1 MATREDIP
9 FTIEQ
14 VAEVMNIKI
23 KRVAHNQLICIC
35 PFCSDRSGHMNINR
49 AKQTFRCPRCGTGG
63 GILDLYAKYHQI
75 ARGTAYRELLDLIV
89 GQSGV
94 QRPKHP
100 RKDIEVV
107 DEEVPIAPVSVRN
120 DTYTALMDQL
130 QLTAMH
136 RESLLGRGL
145 NSDQIVNAGY
155 RTTPAVRAQK
165 IATTLANY
173 GCQLEG
179 VPGFYINKET
189 GQWELDIRGS
199 GIMLP
204 DRNIHGEIEA
214 IQIRLDKSFRS
225 KFNNLTSTGQYF
237 GATAACCPH
246 FVGFVPGMDTV
257 YVTEGIMKSDIA
269 YYLSKDFGK
278 DRAFIGI
285 TGVANT
291 NQVKRALKELSEVGV
306 NRIVLAF
313 DSDYE
318 FNPNVAR
325 ALMNTET
332 MATEAGFDV
341 VPLCWDPHYKG
352 IDDLLLSF
360 KEC

>member
-14 VAEVMNIKI
+14 VAEVMNIKV
-23 KRVAHNQLICIC
+23 KRQARNQLICIC

-49 AKQTFRCPRCGTGG
+49 SKQTFRCPRCGTGG

-75 ARGTAYRELLDLIV
+75 TRGTAYRELHELIL
-89 GQSGV
+89 GHSDIKRPV
-94 QRPKHP
+94 QP
-100 RKDIEVV
+100 RKEIEVV
-107 DEEVPIAPVSVRN
+107 DEEIPIASAAVRN

-130 QLTAMH
+130 LLTAAH

-145 NSDQIVNAGY
+145 NNGQIEHAGY

-165 IATTLANY
+165 IVSTLLSC
-173 GCQLEG
+173 GCKLEG
-179 VPGFYINKET
+179 VPGFYINKGT

-214 IQIRLDKSFRS
+214 IQIRLDKTFKS

-246 FVGFVPGMDTV
+246 FVGFTPGTDTV
-257 YVTEGIMKSDIA
+257 YVTEGVMKSDIA
-269 YYLSKDFGK
+269 YYLSKELGK
-278 DRAFIGI
+278 ERAFIGI
-285 TGVANT
+285 TGVGNT
-291 NQVKRALKELSEVGV
+291 GQINRALEELSAVGV

-313 DSDYE
+313 DMDSE
-318 FNPNVAR
+318 SNSNVAK
-325 ALMNTET
+325 AWVNTESL
-332 MATEAGFDV
+332 ATEAGFDV

-352 IDDLLLSF
+352 IDDLLQSF
-360 KEC
+360 KEY

>member
-1 MATREDIP
+1 
-9 FTIEQ
+9 
-14 VAEVMNIKI
+14 MN
-23 KRVAHNQLICIC
+23 N
-35 PFCSDRSGHMNINR
+35 
-49 AKQTFRCPRCGTGG
+49 
-63 GILDLYAKYHQI
+63 
-75 ARGTAYRELLDLIV
+75 
-89 GQSGV
+89 
-94 QRPKHP
+94 
-100 RKDIEVV
+100 
-107 DEEVPIAPVSVRN
+107 
-120 DTYTALMDQL
+120 L

-145 NSDQIVNAGY
+145 NSAQIESAGY

-165 IATTLANY
+165 IASSLLNC
-173 GCQLEG
+173 GCRLEG
-179 VPGFYINKET
+179 VPGFYINKKT

-214 IQIRLDKSFRS
+214 IQIRLDKKFKS

-246 FVGFVPGMDTV
+246 FVGFAPGMDTV
-257 YVTEGIMKSDIA
+257 YVTEGVMKSDIA

-278 DRAFIGI
+278 ERAFVGI

-291 NQVKRALKELSEVGV
+291 SQVKRALTELSDVGV
-306 NRIVLAF
+306 HRIVLAF
-313 DSDYE
+313 DSDSE
-318 FNPNVAR
+318 FNPNVAK
-325 ALMNTET
+325 ALVNAENL
-332 MATEAGFDV
+332 ATEAGFDV

-360 KEC
+360 KEY